1 MGPKTLGALLCVV
14 IIALVAAGCRKDSAA
29 TAPQLRREAPSEANA
44 GAKPHA
50 AREAVTVRIRKLGGA
65 DGKQLVNQI
74 SVTTPLDDDF
84 TVTEQVGATQLE
96 LRGRVTALD
105 AAGGKFRVRYNYSE
119 TSADGQKRLQSTVD
133 MIAGAEEKIGGLAAE
148 QGMET
153 LLLMLTR
160 ARPLNLQN
168 DTLRSPLPSGG
179 CDLKP
184 VAPRPVCRARRREG
198 GEIPPRTRRC
208 DGRLWSGSIARAT
221 VADARTIARWEG

>member
-1 MGPKTLGALLCVV
+1 M
-14 IIALVAAGCRKDSAA
+14 
-29 TAPQLRREAPSEANA
+29 
-44 GAKPHA
+44 PHA
-50 AREAVTVRIRKLGGA
+50 AREEVTVRIRKLGGA

-96 LRGRVTALD
+96 LRGRVTSLD
-105 AAGGKFRVRYNYSE
+105 AGGKFRVRYNYSE

-160 ARPLNLQN
+160 ARP
-168 DTLRSPLPSGG
+168 
-179 CDLKP
+179 
-184 VAPRPVCRARRREG
+184 
-198 GEIPPRTRRC
+198 
-208 DGRLWSGSIARAT
+208 
-221 VADARTIARWEG
+221 

>member
-1 MGPKTLGALLCVV
+1 MQIPSVARLLVVLAIAVTVVTLP
-14 IIALVAAGCRKDSAA
+14 GCRKDSAGA
-29 TAPQLRREAPSEANA
+29 APDARQNSPPPPASDVM
-44 GAKPHA
+44 PHA
-50 AREAVTVRIRKLGGA
+50 AREEVTVRIRKLGGA

-96 LRGRVTALD
+96 LRGQVTAID
-105 AAGGKFRVRYNYSE
+105 GEKFRVRYNYSE

-160 ARPLNLQN
+160 ARP
-168 DTLRSPLPSGG
+168 
-179 CDLKP
+179 
-184 VAPRPVCRARRREG
+184 
-198 GEIPPRTRRC
+198 
-208 DGRLWSGSIARAT
+208 
-221 VADARTIARWEG
+221 